1 MTFYAS
7 SLWEED
13 SLNFTR
19 IENNTKD
26 LSRLLQ
32 ENKGFNFR
40 QSLSSWDD
48 NEIQNLLFISN
59 ENDER
64 NCNSRPIFTIELIKK
79 KRGPIKIK
87 ESKKAVH
94 DDWSNDNITSKI
106 QIHYL
111 NFIISFLNDCVFSFF
126 GKKKFIFKNID
137 YKEKSKVTKAHL
149 EKMKHSTILDI
160 LKNIDISDRY
170 KNYSK
175 NTNKM
180 NVEALIKNPYFRY
193 IFEKNFL
200 EFFKEYYN
208 EGKPL
213 KEFTIF
219 DKKIILSE
227 ETESFYS
234 LLEENKEQKD
244 HLIFFCELVYLDN
257 NNNDK

>member
-19 IENNTKD
+19 IQNNTED

-94 DDWSNDNITSKI
+94 NNWSNDNITS
-106 QIHYL
+106 
-111 NFIISFLNDCVFSFF
+111 
-126 GKKKFIFKNID
+126 
-137 YKEKSKVTKAHL
+137 
-149 EKMKHSTILDI
+149 
-160 LKNIDISDRY
+160 
-170 KNYSK
+170 
-175 NTNKM
+175 
-180 NVEALIKNPYFRY
+180 
-193 IFEKNFL
+193 
-200 EFFKEYYN
+200 
-208 EGKPL
+208 
-213 KEFTIF
+213 
-219 DKKIILSE
+219 
-227 ETESFYS
+227 
-234 LLEENKEQKD
+234 
-244 HLIFFCELVYLDN
+244 
-257 NNNDK
+257 